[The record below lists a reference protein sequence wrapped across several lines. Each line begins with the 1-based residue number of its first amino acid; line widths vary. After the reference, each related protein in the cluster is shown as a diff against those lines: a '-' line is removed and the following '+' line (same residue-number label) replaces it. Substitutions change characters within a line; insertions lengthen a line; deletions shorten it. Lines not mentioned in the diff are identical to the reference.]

1 MNEKI
6 VIIGAG
12 KTGRGFLARL
22 LTEEN
27 REFVL
32 IDEKEELIRKIKKG
46 YEVAY
51 FNGSKTIKIIPKD
64 CVGTKEEKAF
74 EYIAKADIIF
84 TAVGIDRL
92 EEAGKFLNGRTK
104 ENVNIFL
111 CENGD
116 GCLLYTSRCV

>member
-64 CVGTKEEKAF
+64 CVGTKE
-74 EYIAKADIIF
+74 
-84 TAVGIDRL
+84 
-92 EEAGKFLNGRTK
+92 
-104 ENVNIFL
+104 
-111 CENGD
+111 
-116 GCLLYTSRCV
+116 